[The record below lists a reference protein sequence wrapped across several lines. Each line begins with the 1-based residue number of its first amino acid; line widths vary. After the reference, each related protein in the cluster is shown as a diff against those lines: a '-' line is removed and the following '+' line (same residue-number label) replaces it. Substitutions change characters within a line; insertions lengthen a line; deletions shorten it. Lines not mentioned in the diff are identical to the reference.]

1 MAIKHTPQRLKGK
14 NYLFWIWGLV
24 LGLSSFGLMLGAI
37 LLGRWIG
44 TTSAVILAIV
54 IFISAIVIH
63 LRIKHR
69 LRLSLEAT
77 TPCPK
82 CGQCRMS
89 FREERNMHAYLIC
102 PYCGIKWDLGQ
113 I

>member
-1 MAIKHTPQRLKGK
+1 M
-14 NYLFWIWGLV
+14 
-24 LGLSSFGLMLGAI
+24 GAGAWTVE
-37 LLGRWIG
+37 LWVDVGRYPIG
-44 TTSAVILAIV
+44 AVDRHHKRRILAIV

-89 FREERNMHAYLIC
+89 FREERDMHAYLIC
-102 PYCGIKWDLGQ
+102 PHCGIKWDLGQ